1 MSKFNK
7 LLFIAILV
15 VYCSMTLHA
24 AEDFQVRLKDIAS
37 IQGIRENQLIGFGLV
52 TGLDGRGDSSN
63 SKLLQIVLSNL
74 LAAFD
79 LSIPA
84 NDIRSKNCAV
94 VTVTSDIPSFARTG
108 DRINIHL
115 SSIGDARSL
124 EGGILLQTNLQAAN
138 GSVYAVAQGKL
149 SIVSTSERTK
159 TVGMIPGGAI
169 VEREVVSDFV
179 RQNAISI
186 VLRNPDFG
194 TSNNIVEAVEAVFP
208 DFTVSAIDSSL
219 IQVVIPEEETRSIVA
234 VISEIEDVLV
244 TPDSDA
250 RIVVN
255 ARSGV
260 VVFGKDARIGEVA
273 VTFKGTNISVSSAR
287 RSRNDEQKNSFTTTG
302 LTTVADLVQ
311 LLQTVG
317 LTTDNIIE
325 ILKAIE
331 QAGALY
337 GRLIVM

>member
-1 MSKFNK
+1 MSNFNK
-7 LLFIAILV
+7 LLCALVFIVAGA
-15 VYCSMTLHA
+15 MMLHA

-63 SKLLQIVLSNL
+63 SKLLQTVLSNL
-74 LAAFD
+74 LSVFD
-79 LSIPA
+79 ISIPA
-84 NDIRSKNCAV
+84 NDVKSKNCAV
-94 VTVTSDIPSFARTG
+94 VTVTSDIPSFARAG

-124 EGGILLQTNLQAAN
+124 EGGVLLQTNLQAAN
-138 GSVYAVAQGKL
+138 GNVYAVAQGKL
-149 SIVSTSERTK
+149 SIVTTSERTK

-179 RQNAISI
+179 SQNSISI
-186 VLRNPDFG
+186 ILRNPDFG
-194 TSNNIVEAVEAVFP
+194 TANSVVEVVETVFP
-208 DFTVSAIDSSL
+208 EFTVTAIDSSL
-219 IQVVIPEEETRSIVA
+219 IQVVIPAEETRSIVA
-234 VISEIEDVLV
+234 VVSEIEDVRV

-255 ARSGV
+255 ARSGI
-260 VVFGKDARIGEVA
+260 VVFGKEARIGEVA
-273 VTFKGTNISVSSAR
+273 VAFKGSNISISSAR
-287 RSRNDEQKNSFTTTG
+287 RSRNDGQKNSFTTTG

-317 LTTDNIIE
+317 LTTENIIE

-331 QAGALY
+331 RAGALY
-337 GRLIVM
+337 GRLIIM

>member
-7 LLFIAILV
+7 LLFAV
-15 VYCSMTLHA
+15 VLIVAGAMTLHP

-63 SKLLQIVLSNL
+63 SKLLQMVLSNL

-84 NDIRSKNCAV
+84 DDVRSKNCAV
-94 VTVTSDIPSFARTG
+94 VTVTSDIPSFARAG

-138 GSVYAVAQGKL
+138 GNVYAVAQGKL

-169 VEREVVSDFV
+169 VEREVISDFV
-179 RQNAISI
+179 SQNSISI

-194 TSNNIVEAVEAVFP
+194 TANNIVEGVEAVFP
-208 DFTVSAIDSSL
+208 DFTVTAIDASL
-219 IQVVIPEEETRSIVA
+219 IQVVLPAEETRSIVA
-234 VISEIEDVLV
+234 VVSEIEDVLV

-255 ARSGV
+255 ARSGI

-273 VTFKGTNISVSSAR
+273 VTFKGANITISSAR
-287 RSRNDEQKNSFTTTG
+287 RSRNDDQKNSFTTSG

-317 LTTDNIIE
+317 LTTENIIE